1 METDIPERL
10 HTDSSLLHEPP
21 EKPHDE
27 SSSKQSAPRVK
38 TPSRVGTFGTAKSS
52 RTPERPSSTFPTQK
66 FKTPVISPG
75 KAKFATMSDREKA
88 DAYFEEKKQHM
99 ELKTNFKDLEQ
110 QLKKMSTK
118 LMKVTNAV
126 QHDRKQAEVLAGR
139 KLGSDNLPKNV
150 TYEFLATENVKLKN
164 ELKLAR
170 VSISKA
176 TSMRNQ
182 GKAGHTSKF
191 VGNKN
196 PRQKTCGIPSH
207 YHEHEMEME
216 VNKKVSEEQRE
227 LIERLRNQLAL
238 TEKELLKARQ
248 NPGIDHSSRIIEQS
262 HKVQEMED
270 KYEAIEENFEAQKT
284 FLEFTKRSLDETQEL
299 LRAERIK
306 NTELE
311 TKLRFTE
318 NSSVGQTDIAKKLL
332 EV

>member
-10 HTDSSLLHEPP
+10 HSESYGLHESP
-21 EKPHDE
+21 EKPSDG
-27 SSSKQSAPRVK
+27 SGKKQDAPRVK
-38 TPSRVGTFGTAKSS
+38 TPVRSATFGTAKAT
-52 RTPERPSSTFPTQK
+52 RTPDRPSSTFPTQK
-66 FKTPVISPG
+66 FKPPVISPG
-75 KAKFATMSDREKA
+75 KNRFATMSDREKA

-139 KLGSDNLPKNV
+139 KLGTDNIAKGV
-150 TYEFLATENVKLKN
+150 SYEDLVTENGKLKG
-164 ELKLAR
+164 ELKQAR
-170 VSISKA
+170 VSVSKA
-176 TSMRNQ
+176 QSMRNQ

-207 YHEHEMEME
+207 FHEHELDMEKNTE
-216 VNKKVSEEQRE
+216 VNKEQRE

-270 KYEAIEENFEAQKT
+270 KYEAIEENFEAQRT
-284 FLEFTKRSLDETQEL
+284 FLEFTKRSLDDTQEQ
-299 LRAERIK
+299 LR
-306 NTELE
+306 
-311 TKLRFTE
+311 
-318 NSSVGQTDIAKKLL
+318 
-332 EV
+332 